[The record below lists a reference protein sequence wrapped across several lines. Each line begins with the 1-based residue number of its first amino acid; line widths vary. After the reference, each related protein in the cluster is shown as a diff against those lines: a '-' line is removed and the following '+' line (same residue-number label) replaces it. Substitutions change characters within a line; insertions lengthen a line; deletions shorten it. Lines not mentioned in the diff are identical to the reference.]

1 MKTAKKSYTKK
12 PVTASK
18 IDMKDVFFNQ
28 ILEKIDS
35 VNADEWEH
43 YIKDSFDLLP
53 RNAFTNY
60 RYRGLNRL
68 NLMLNCKTSPLYATF
83 KQISDRGGKVKKGTK
98 GSLIEYFTFC
108 IKHKENGKI
117 ITSKEYREL
126 TSDQKQDYYSFPMN
140 KFYTVFNMDDV
151 DTTDMDF
158 SLEVI
163 ETPEEEEIELN
174 VDIESFITN
183 IIDTKGLKIEEKMQA
198 IACYRPSTDM
208 VLMPSKEICVSLDRY
223 YATLFHEIIHWTGA
237 PNRLNRVKGSRFGDA
252 KYSFEELIAELG
264 SMLLCLNFDIT
275 SEFINS
281 LRYIKGWSK
290 ATEENRT
297 SEFKKAFIQSQT
309 AVSFLTK

>member
-1 MKTAKKSYTKK
+1 MKTTTKSYTKK
-12 PVTASK
+12 RANAPK

-28 ILEKIDS
+28 ILEKIDT

-43 YIKDSFDLLP
+43 YIKDNIDILP

-60 RYRGLNRL
+60 RYRGLNKM
-68 NLMLNCKTSPLYATF
+68 NLLLNCKTSPLYATF
-83 KQISDRGGKVKKGTK
+83 KQISDRGGKVKKGSK

-108 IKHKENGKI
+108 IKHKETGKT
-117 ITSKEYREL
+117 ITAPEFREL
-126 TSDQKQDYYSFPMN
+126 SNDMKEKYYSFPMN

-158 SLEVI
+158 NLEVI
-163 ETPEEEEIELN
+163 ENEEVEQIELN
-174 VDIESFITN
+174 QDIESFITN
-183 IIDTKGLKIEEKMQA
+183 IIDTKGLKIEEKVQG

-237 PNRLNRVKGSRFGDA
+237 PNRLNRVKGSKFGDV

-264 SMLLCLNFDIT
+264 SMIICLNFDIT

-290 ATEENRT
+290 ARPEDRVG
-297 SEFKKAFIQSQT
+297 EFKKAFMQSQT
-309 AVSFLTK
+309 AVSYLSK